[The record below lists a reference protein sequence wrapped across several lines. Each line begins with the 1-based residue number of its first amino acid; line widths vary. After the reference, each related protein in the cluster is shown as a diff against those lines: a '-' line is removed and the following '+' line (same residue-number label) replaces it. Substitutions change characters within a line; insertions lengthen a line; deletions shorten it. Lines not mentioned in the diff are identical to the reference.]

1 MKIKSLFMESKQS
14 SGSRKIT
21 KMLRR
26 TKTVNHKRVESIMKQ
41 EGLKSKVAK
50 KFKATTNSNHNLPVA
65 ENILNRDFKASKAME
80 KLVSDITYL
89 WTGEGWLYVAA
100 IMDLYGQKIVGLA
113 MSERMTKDLVI
124 SALNSTYVR
133 YGKAYGAILH
143 SDRGSQY
150 CSKEYKKTA
159 QKTKFYLQHV
169 TPWQLLGQC
178 ANGGFLGQNKI

>member
-1 MKIKSLFMESKQS
+1 MESKQS

-21 KMLRR
+21 KMLSR
-26 TKTVNHKRVESIMKQ
+26 TKSVKHKRVECIMKQ

-65 ENILNRDFKASKAME
+65 ENILNRDFTASKPME
-80 KLVSDITYL
+80 KLVSDITYI

-113 MSERMTKDLVI
+113 MSNRMTKQLVI
-124 SALNSTYVR
+124 AALNSAYMR

-150 CSKEYKKTA
+150 
-159 QKTKFYLQHV
+159 
-169 TPWQLLGQC
+169 
-178 ANGGFLGQNKI
+178 